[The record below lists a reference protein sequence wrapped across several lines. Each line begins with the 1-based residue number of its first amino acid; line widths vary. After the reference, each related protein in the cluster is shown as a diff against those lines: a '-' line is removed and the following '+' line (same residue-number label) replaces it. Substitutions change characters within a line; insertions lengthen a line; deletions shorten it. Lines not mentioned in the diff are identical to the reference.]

1 MSSNSTRPVQRKL
14 AIINRKFWPISNAAE
29 LEVAN
34 LCRALTAA
42 QQSVDVLTVR
52 WQKHWP
58 VQIRYQECDV
68 YRLSKLSSGP
78 FGTFRYTKSLI
89 AHLGSR
95 SYDGIIVFG
104 IGEEA
109 FTVAS
114 NFPDSALILRIT
126 QLHLLDIS
134 DFTNRQ
140 QEAFKLANAILADT
154 QLTAEFICRHL
165 PEVAEKVRVVHPI
178 HAKPDAL
185 NPNETNQSD
194 QHNEAR
200 KTEARVALS
209 DAHPILQIDNNQPLI
224 VTCAPMEDDLGV
236 RDLVRAW
243 SAIQRQHIHARLWI
257 LGEGK
262 LSRQVWDEIVELDL
276 VYTAIMPG
284 FFDNLSLVLDAADL
298 YIHPLRS
305 ESACCVLETAKARGV
320 CTVTTASLVELKSAA
335 TTESSRPFVECPD
348 RGILVPRETHTAL
361 AATIDYLIDQDSFAK
376 KFGDEVQRRFLNRM
390 SQSNNDSHISHY
402 MDALS
407 DDISDTVVTTETT

>member
-1 MSSNSTRPVQRKL
+1 MSSNSTRPDQRKL

-34 LCRALTAA
+34 LCQALTAA
-42 QQSVDVLTVR
+42 GHSVDVLTVR

-58 VQIRYQECDV
+58 VQIRYHECDV
-68 YRLSKLSSGP
+68 YRLAKLSSGP

-89 AHLGSR
+89 AQLSGKH
-95 SYDGIIVFG
+95 YDGIIVFG

-114 NFPDSALILRIT
+114 NCPNSSLILRIT
-126 QLHLLDIS
+126 QLHLIDVG

-140 QEAFKLANAILADT
+140 KETFKSASAILADT
-154 QLTAEFICRHL
+154 QSTADFLCRHL
-165 PEVAEKVRVVHPI
+165 PAVVEKVRVVYPI

-185 NPNETNQSD
+185 NSNQTNPSD
-194 QHNEAR
+194 QHTEAR

-209 DAHPILQIDNNQPLI
+209 DAHPILQIDNNQPLV
-224 VTCAPMEDDLGV
+224 VTCAPMEEDRGV
-236 RDLVRAW
+236 IDLVRAW
-243 SAIQRQHIHARLWI
+243 STVQRSHIHARLWI

-262 LSRQVWDEIVELDL
+262 LSRKVWDEIVELDL

-284 FFDNLSLVLDAADL
+284 FFDNPSLVLDAADL

-320 CTVTTASLVELKSAA
+320 CAVKTASLEELKSAA
-335 TTESSRPFVECPD
+335 TSESSRPFVECPD

-361 AATIDYLIDQDSFAK
+361 AATIDYLIDQDLFAT
-376 KFGDEVQRRFLNRM
+376 KFGHEVQRRFLNRM
-390 SQSNNDSHISHY
+390 SQSDSDSHVSHY
-402 MDALS
+402 LHAIES
-407 DDISDTVVTTETT
+407 AAVITETT

>member
-1 MSSNSTRPVQRKL
+1 MSSNSTRPDQRKL
-14 AIINRKFWPISNAAE
+14 AIINRKFWPISGAAE

-42 QQSVDVLTVR
+42 GHSVDVLTVR

-58 VQIRYQECDV
+58 VQIRYHECDV
-68 YRLSKLSSGP
+68 YRLAKLSSGP

-89 AHLGSR
+89 AHLSGQH
-95 SYDGIIVFG
+95 YDGIIVFG

-114 NFPDSALILRIT
+114 NCPDSSLILRIT
-126 QLHLLDIS
+126 QLHLIDII

-140 QEAFKLANAILADT
+140 KETLKSASSILADT
-154 QLTAEFICRHL
+154 QSTAEFICNQL
-165 PEVAEKVRVVHPI
+165 PEVSEKVCVATPI
-178 HAKPDAL
+178 HAEPDQPYNA
-185 NPNETNQSD
+185 NPGASNLSE
-194 QHNEAR
+194 QHAEAR
-200 KTEARVALS
+200 KTAARVALS
-209 DAHPILQIDNNQPLI
+209 DAHPILQIENNQSLV
-224 VTCAPMEDDLGV
+224 VTCAPMEGDLGV

-243 SAIQRQHIHARLWI
+243 SAVQRKHIHARLWI

-262 LSRQVWDEIVELDL
+262 LSRKVWEEIVELDL

-305 ESACCVLETAKARGV
+305 ESACCVLQTAKARGV
-320 CTVTTASLVELKSAA
+320 CTVKTASLEELKSAA
-335 TTESSRPFVECPD
+335 TTESARPFVECPD

-361 AATIDYLIDQDSFAK
+361 AATIDYLIDRDSFAT
-376 KFGDEVQRRFLNRM
+376 KFGEEVQRRFLNRM
-390 SQSNNDSHISHY
+390 NQSNSDSHVSHY
-402 MDALS
+402 LNALPNA
-407 DDISDTVVTTETT
+407 VVTTETT